1 MQMQGERSINASRA
15 AVWSALNDPE
25 VLKACIP
32 GCDALEKTS
41 STTFEASVVQKVGP
55 MKARF
60 KGSVELS
67 DIVDEQGYTLIG
79 EGKGGAAGFAKGR
92 AQVHLS
98 DDGDATLL
106 TYESEA
112 KVGGKMAQ
120 LGSRLIDGFARK
132 LTDEFFNRF
141 QQAVEGP
148 GPETDGESSAG
159 DEATTKT
166 ETGAET
172 PDGKKKSWL
181 KRIIS

>member
-15 AVWSALNDPE
+15 EVWSALNDPE
-25 VLKACIP
+25 ILKACIP
-32 GCDALEKTS
+32 GCDTLEKTS
-41 STTFEASVVQKVGP
+41 DTSFEASVVQKVGP

-67 DIVDEQGYTLIG
+67 EIVKEQSYTITG
-79 EGKGGAAGFAKGR
+79 EGKGGAAGFAKGHAR
-92 AQVHLS
+92 VHLTNDS
-98 DDGDATLL
+98 NGTLL

-112 KVGGKMAQ
+112 KVGGKLAQ

-148 GPETDGESSAG
+148 GPEADDEETARGEA
-159 DEATTKT
+159 A
-166 ETGAET
+166 AET
-172 PDGKKKSWL
+172 DPGADTPEGKKKSWL